1 MPELELKSDSFE
13 RGEPIPERHTC
24 SGEGTSPPLTW
35 SFVPEGTRSL
45 ALIVHDPDARSGDF
59 VHWLAWNI
67 DPANG
72 GIEENKPAPVEGT
85 GGFGRPGYSGPC
97 PPPGDGPH
105 RYYFRLYALDTELDL
120 DAGAARDQLEN
131 AIEGH
136 VLAEAELMGTFER
149 PA

>member
-1 MPELELKSDSFE
+1 MPDLELTSDSFE

-45 ALIVHDPDARSGDF
+45 ALIVLDPDARSGDF

-67 DPANG
+67 DPADG
-72 GIEENKPAPVEGT
+72 GIGENKPAAVEGT
-85 GGFGRPGYSGPC
+85 GGFGPGYSGPC

-120 DAGAARDQLEN
+120 EAGADREQLED
-131 AIEGH
+131 AIDGH

-149 PA
+149 P